1 MLNCKQALS
10 PGALTMKPTRKHLL
24 CALLLASCTVMP
36 RLACAGRIDV
46 AAALPGPPQASAARA
61 DGAGQRSEGVGAFVK
76 DDGAAARD
84 APGMAFAPMPEPGSV
99 AIMAAGLGLAGFV
112 VRRRR
117 SGRPR
122 ES

>member
-1 MLNCKQALS
+1 
-10 PGALTMKPTRKHLL
+10 MKPTRKHLL
-24 CALLLASCTVMP
+24 CALLLAACACMP

-61 DGAGQRSEGVGAFVK
+61 DNAGQRSGAAAFVK
-76 DDGAAARD
+76 NEGAVARG
-84 APGMAFAPMPEPGSV
+84 ASGMAFAPLPEPGSV

-117 SGRPR
+117 SGKPR